1 MGREALGNR
10 NRGLHFP
17 SGPHNL
23 KINVKNSGCP
33 GVSPVIPRRRAFRV
47 DLSSIVAAKETIQ
60 IFISSP
66 GDVGQER
73 VIAERVI
80 ERLQGEFA
88 GRADLDPIRW
98 EWEPL
103 RATEHFQEQIT
114 PPAETDI
121 ALFILWSRL
130 GTPLPEDKF
139 QKESGEPYRSGTEW
153 EFENAVESYQER
165 GTPDLLTY
173 RKTKDPEA
181 TLTDKET
188 VQQRFEQKSALDAFI
203 DRWFKG
209 EEGESFR
216 AAFHTFETPGAF
228 ERQLEEHLRA
238 LIEEHLPQRYTE
250 AGQIGP
256 VAEAQ
261 WHRGSPFRG
270 LRAFEA
276 EHAPIF
282 FGRTEET
289 SQIIEALEE
298 KARAGAPFVL
308 VTGPSGSG
316 KSSGVRAGVVPTLT
330 RPGVAEGVGL
340 WRRSFFRPS
349 DAAEDLLEG
358 LARALLAEGGL
369 PQVEELGFGAGELG
383 ELLREAPER
392 TVPLVEKALEAAA
405 EAFAEEKGLPKPPEA
420 RLLLT
425 IDQLEEIFTL
435 GEAAEEERQALME
448 AVRAL
453 VESGHVWA
461 VATLRSDFFGRCAEL
476 PALMELKEG
485 AGHYDLE
492 PPSFAALG
500 YMIRGPVRAAGLEFE
515 RDPERE
521 IGLDEVLHEA
531 AAEAPEALPLLEFTL
546 EELYRRRTEQGV
558 LTFEAYEKLG
568 GLTGAIA
575 ERAEA
580 TYESLE
586 AGLQEALPEVLRSL
600 VTIEPE
606 GEGGATGQRVPLA
619 EAAKTPEQEALVDEF
634 VEARLLVTGR
644 NDAGKPV
651 VSLAHEALLREWPRL
666 EEWIDRNRTFLQ
678 SRARIR
684 ERATH
689 WEEEGRPDDLLLPRG
704 RPLAEAKELISE
716 RKEALGET
724 LETYIERSVERAE
737 RKRRRRRQIVG
748 GVVAAFFFVVA
759 GFGLFSYQ
767 QWTEVAEQ
775 RDLVMVSQSR
785 TLTDEVYQQVE
796 ENDAVTGMLLA
807 LEALP
812 EDMSGP
818 SRPYVPEAQSALY
831 HALMQNREEAFFDAH
846 SAPITDAAL
855 GPEGRYLATA
865 SEDSTIRLYDLDQ
878 RTVTAVLRGHDGS
891 VTSVSFDSSASRV
904 ATAGGLEARVWTVP
918 SGEPMRTLSHEDTV
932 RTAYLSP
939 DGGTVLLGI
948 GERPESEPP
957 RLNLFL
963 HSVQEEKSQSVQIR
977 GAAPWSIGFS
987 PEGRYIY
994 AGVTVSPQGTS
1005 DPTGA
1010 ETFSY
1015 RLHLWERG
1023 FVDASTIS
1031 IGRTPDPNE
1040 ANVGPE
1046 FLKDGRQLAIKG
1058 RATDGGYNFFLR
1070 RVQIPDLSTIT
1081 SSQLERYR
1089 PIGVGEDG
1097 SLAVA
1102 QSPGLRGDSLF
1113 FFGSNTGQPSK
1124 STELPSSV
1132 STSSFGP
1139 QKHYFTTGHRGGA
1152 VRVWALPEGRRLH
1165 AYASQVGEVQLAE
1178 VRPNQGRVV
1187 AVGRKGVQAWSAAER
1202 PGVFQLGGSEYQEE
1216 GGQAV
1221 AVGPDGRHVARID
1234 SQGRAHLVSLTND
1247 TTDRLLAGHEG
1258 AVLDLAF
1265 DPEGRRLATAGREG
1279 TARLW
1284 NTQTGEPQGTLPH
1297 DDPISL
1303 IGFAESGR
1311 RVITITS
1318 EGRGAP
1324 EGREIPREIA
1334 LWNTQAEERLATID
1348 SVNAGIFGGT
1358 PVVVTS
1364 DRSKFLVARDPFLSK
1379 IEKSQRVTPDDSVLI
1394 EVRSAESG
1402 DLQARFGDQNRIN
1415 RLPPSTSRD
1424 PNHRHAVALG
1434 DSLTYV
1440 LDLQRDT
1447 IAGSISFPTTGP
1459 LQLLGSMAFS
1469 PNGRK
1474 IALSGAFSGD
1484 EIRLYELSTQK
1495 RLHSFGYPSDLTNAR
1510 LERVSAEDFGPEG
1523 THLAT
1528 VGGAR
1533 NEKSFPAVWR
1543 VVPEDSGA
1551 AAVAQAYFPSFSDF
1565 AAVRFDPEGR
1575 YLLAAGDE
1583 EVRIYGAE
1591 GGPRKHMKKIEGEVA
1606 EVHVEELD
1614 GKPRARS
1621 YIRKVFHLQHPS
1633 VVGWARFTPNGE
1645 RVVTRTEDGRL
1656 RAWPVFDSPQ
1666 ALIDSARSAVTRH
1679 LTAVQREQFNLT
1691 P

>member
-1 MGREALGNR
+1 M
-10 NRGLHFP
+10 
-17 SGPHNL
+17 
-23 KINVKNSGCP
+23 
-33 GVSPVIPRRRAFRV
+33 
-47 DLSSIVAAKETIQ
+47 AATQETIQ

-181 TLTDKET
+181 TLSDEEEI
-188 VQQRFEQKSALDAFI
+188 QQRLEQKKALEAFI
-203 DRWFKG
+203 DQWFKG
-209 EEGESFR
+209 EEGESFQ
-216 AAFHTFETPGAF
+216 AAFHTFETPGEF
-228 ERQLEEHLRA
+228 ERQLEEHLRR
-238 LIEEHLPQRYTE
+238 LVEEHLPERYTE

-256 VAEAQ
+256 VAKAQ

-270 LRAFEA
+270 LQAFEA

-289 SQIIEALEE
+289 GQIIGGLEE
-298 KARAGAPFVL
+298 KAEQGTPFVL

-316 KSSGVRAGVVPTLT
+316 KSSVVRAGVVPTLT

-340 WRRSFFRPS
+340 WRRSLFRPS
-349 DAAEDLLEG
+349 DAPEDLLEG

-369 PQVEELGFGAGELG
+369 PQVEEFGFDALEFGK
-383 ELLREAPER
+383 LLRETPRRATGPVGR
-392 TVPLVEKALEAAA
+392 ALEACA
-405 EAFAEEKGLPKPPEA
+405 EAFAEEKGLPEPPTA
-420 RLLLT
+420 RLLLVV
-425 IDQLEEIFTL
+425 DQLEEVFTL
-435 GEAAEEERQALME
+435 GATAEEERRAFME

-453 VESGHVWA
+453 VQSGHVWA

-500 YMIRGPVRAAGLEFE
+500 YMIRGPVRAAGLKFE
-515 RDPERE
+515 RDPGRE

-546 EELYRRRTEQGV
+546 EELYRRRTEEGV
-558 LTFEAYEKLG
+558 LTFEAHEELG

-580 TYESLE
+580 TYESLDS
-586 AGLQEALPEVLRSL
+586 ATQEALPEVLRAL

-606 GEGGATGQRVPLA
+606 GEGGATGRRVPLTDAA
-619 EAAKTPEQEALVDEF
+619 ETPEQEALVDEF

-644 NDAGKPV
+644 NDAGDPV

-666 EEWIDRNRTFLQ
+666 EEWIERNRAFLQ
-678 SRARIR
+678 ARARIR
-684 ERATH
+684 ERAAH
-689 WEEEGRPDDLLLPRG
+689 WKEEGQPDELLLPRG

-716 RKEALGET
+716 RKEALGER
-724 LETYIERSVERAE
+724 LRTYIERSVERAE

-748 GVVAAFFFVVA
+748 GVAAAFFIVVA

-767 QWTEVAEQ
+767 QWTEAAEQ
-775 RDLVMVSQSR
+775 RDQVLISQSQ
-785 TLTDEVYQQVE
+785 TLTDEAYRQVE
-796 ENDAVTGMLLA
+796 ENDAMTGMLLA

-812 EDMSGP
+812 EEIDNPG
-818 SRPYVPEAQSALY
+818 RPYVPRAQSALY
-831 HALMQNREEAFFDAH
+831 HTLMHNREEAFFDAH

-865 SEDSTIRLYDLDQ
+865 SEDSTARLYDLDQ
-878 RTVTAVLRGHDGS
+878 RKVTAVLRGHDAS

-904 ATAGGLEARVWTVP
+904 ATAGGLEARVWEVP
-918 SGEPMRTLSHEDTV
+918 SGEPVRTLSHEDTV

-939 DGGTVLLGI
+939 DGGRVLSVIG
-948 GERPESEPP
+948 GERRESEPP
-957 RLNLFL
+957 RLILSL
-963 HSVQEEKSQSVQIR
+963 HSIQEEKSQSVQIR
-977 GAAPWSIGFS
+977 GSNYISDRRSIGFS

-994 AGVTVSPQGTS
+994 ASVAGVESH
-1005 DPTGA
+1005 
-1010 ETFSY
+1010 
-1015 RLHLWERG
+1015 RLHLWDRG
-1023 FVDASTIS
+1023 LADASTTSIS
-1031 IGRTPDPNE
+1031 RDSPAPTW
-1040 ANVGPE
+1040 AKVGPE
-1046 FLKDGRQLAIKG
+1046 FLKDGRQLVIKG
-1058 RATDGGYNFFLR
+1058 AIEGLDFFVR
-1070 RVQIPDLSTIT
+1070 RMRLPDLTTIT
-1081 SSQLERYR
+1081 SSQWEGYR
-1089 PIGVGEDG
+1089 PMGVGRDG

-1102 QSPGLRGDSLF
+1102 LSPSPLSDSLVF
-1113 FFGSNTGQPSK
+1113 FDSKTGQPSK

-1132 STSSFGP
+1132 STSSFSP
-1139 QKHYFTTGHRGGA
+1139 QKHYFTTGHPGGA
-1152 VRVWALPEGRRLH
+1152 VRVWAMPEGRKLY
-1165 AYASQVGEVQLAE
+1165 AYASQVGEVRLAE
-1178 VRPNQGRVV
+1178 IRPNQGRVV
-1187 AVGRKGVQAWSAAER
+1187 AVGREGVQTWSTAER
-1202 PGVFQLGGSEYQEE
+1202 PGVLQLGKSVRPEG

-1258 AVLDLAF
+1258 VVLDLAF
-1265 DPEGRRLATAGREG
+1265 DSEGRRLATVGRDG

-1284 NTQTGEPQGTLPH
+1284 NTQTAEPQGTLPH
-1297 DDPISL
+1297 DDPVSL
-1303 IGFAESGR
+1303 VGFAENGR
-1311 RVITITS
+1311 RVITITT
-1318 EGRGAP
+1318 EGRDAP
-1324 EGREIPREIA
+1324 GGPEIPGEIA
-1334 LWNTQAEERLATID
+1334 LWNAQTEKKLATID
-1348 SVNAGIFGGT
+1348 SVNAGIFGGA

-1364 DRSKFLVARDPFLSK
+1364 DRSKFLVVRDPFLSK
-1379 IEKSQRVTPDDSVLI
+1379 LEKSRRFGPDDSVLV

-1415 RLPPSTSRD
+1415 RLPSSTSHD
-1424 PNHRHAVALG
+1424 PNSRHALVLG
-1434 DSLTYV
+1434 DSVLYV
-1440 LDLQRDT
+1440 LDLRRDT
-1447 IAGSISFPTTGP
+1447 IAGSISFPTSSRGP
-1459 LQLLGSMAFS
+1459 LLLGSMAFS

-1474 IALSGAFSGD
+1474 VAFSGAFSRN

-1510 LERVSAEDFGPEG
+1510 IETISAEDFGPEG
-1523 THLAT
+1523 AHLAT
-1528 VGGAR
+1528 VGRAR
-1533 NEKSFPAVWR
+1533 NEKSFPAVWWA
-1543 VVPEDSGA
+1543 VPEDSGA
-1551 AAVAQAYFPSFSDF
+1551 AAVAQASLRSFSDF
-1565 AAVRFDPEGR
+1565 AAARFDPEGR
-1575 YLLAAGDE
+1575 YLLAAGDK

-1591 GGPRKHMKKIEGEVA
+1591 GGPTKHMEKIKFEGEVTEA
-1606 EVHVEELD
+1606 VVRVEWE
-1614 GKPRARS
+1614 GKPRTQS
-1621 YIRKVFHLQHPS
+1621 YMRRVFHLQHPS
-1633 VVGWARFTPNGE
+1633 VVGWARFTPDRK
-1645 RVVTRTEDGRL
+1645 RVITRTEDGRL
-1656 RAWPVFDSPQ
+1656 RAWPLYDSPQ

-1679 LTAVQREQFNLT
+1679 LTEAQREQFNLGAF
-1691 P
+1691 PRP